1 MGDPIISQTI
11 RIVSWIQGEAEEGD
25 FNDPP
30 SRYCDSP
37 VAMTVCREVAW
48 KIGTREVSS
57 RSTEGIAR

>member
-1 MGDPIISQTI
+1 MGDARISQTI
-11 RIVSWIQGEAEEGD
+11 LILFWIQGEAEEGD
-25 FNDPP
+25 FNHPP
-30 SRYCDSP
+30 SRYCDGP